1 MLREIRN
8 LVAFLTIIP
17 VGMDV
22 NCIMDAAKYM
32 YLFPL
37 VGAFIGLIAGAFA
50 WFLYNFFSPL
60 LVGVLTL
67 GLLLL
72 ITGLHHADGLL
83 DFGDGLIYQGSA
95 EEKIRVM
102 RDQQTGAGG
111 FTAGFITFSAT
122 ILCIASV
129 HKSLVIQSLIVSEAS
144 AKFTMVLMARLG
156 KSAHEGMNK
165 PFICAMHGSY
175 QNTRLTA
182 ALIITSCIAFLLLR
196 AAGLATI
203 IAGIITALILVKVS
217 ERQFGGLT
225 GDVFGAGNEL
235 ARLGSLLAVL
245 VAVEW
250 T

>member
-1 MLREIRN
+1 MLKEIKN

-17 VGMDV
+17 VGMNE

-37 VGAFIGLIAGAFA
+37 VGAFIGLLAGAFA
-50 WFLYNFFSPL
+50 WILHDLFSPL
-60 LVGVLTL
+60 LVGAFTL

-111 FTAGFITFSAT
+111 FVAGFITFSAT
-122 ILCIASV
+122 ILCIANI
-129 HKSLVIQSLIVSEAS
+129 HRSLLIQSLIASEAS

-156 KSAHEGMNK
+156 KSAHDGMNK
-165 PFICAMHGSY
+165 PFIYAMHSSY
-175 QNTRLTA
+175 QNARLMA
-182 ALIITSCIAFLLLR
+182 ALLINFCIAFPLLHV
-196 AAGLATI
+196 AGLATM

-217 ERQFGGLT
+217 ERQFKGLT

-245 VAVEW
+245 VTAKW
-250 T
+250 A